1 MAEPYGN
8 HSDPS
13 ERQGRDRYGERL
25 VVRTVPIPDPGE
37 TFLDQVPEPAMV
49 AWVRQSAG
57 LAGWGEAARVTLPAG
72 ADRFTAAEKW
82 LREVTDGADIE
93 DGVRRRGSGLVA
105 FGTFTFD
112 DASDGSVLVVPRA
125 ILGRDGTGNAWL
137 TTITPDGERPWAAG
151 PFVPPV
157 PPGDLGRP
165 PAPDHDW
172 GTRWVVR

>member
-37 TFLDQVPEPAMV
+37 TFLDQVPEPAVV

-93 DGVRRRGSGLVA
+93 DGVRLAR
-105 FGTFTFD
+105 
-112 DASDGSVLVVPRA
+112 
-125 ILGRDGTGNAWL
+125 LG
-137 TTITPDGERPWAAG
+137 
-151 PFVPPV
+151 
-157 PPGDLGRP
+157 PGR
-165 PAPDHDW
+165 
-172 GTRWVVR
+172 VRHLHVR